1 MFCALAG
8 GRVAAQ
14 MSNQQRRSMKSAA
27 FVLRKLGRR
36 LMLAAVLT
44 IGVLGLTAGP
54 AAAATT
60 LDEGKGAFTAT
71 SAVNLTVPPP
81 CAFYG
86 NYEAELQFDSATVG
100 NYTGPVTF
108 QTNSTPGEY
117 WGENNFG
124 TFLPVVTSP
133 PGLPTDT
140 ECRYE
145 DPVTGAPPSTDA
157 IPGFSGTLVGTNGS
171 QTLNCTFS
179 NGSYQ
184 RNGTRGDE
192 TGMDITFQGSLSGS
206 PDCTAG
212 SPLTVKTSL
221 MLADGTPRGRACNSP
236 IAPQTCV
243 LDHAR
248 F

>member
-1 MFCALAG
+1 
-8 GRVAAQ
+8 
-14 MSNQQRRSMKSAA
+14 MKSART

-54 AAAATT
+54 AAAAT
-60 LDEGKGAFTAT
+60 LDQGKGAFVAT
-71 SAVNLTVPPP
+71 SAINPTVPPP

-86 NYEAELQFDSATVG
+86 NYEAVLQFDSETVG
-100 NYTGPVTF
+100 SYTGPVTF
-108 QTNSTPGEY
+108 QTNSTPGQY

-124 TFLPVVTSP
+124 TFLPVSP
-133 PGLPTDT
+133 VPTAT
-140 ECRYE
+140 QCRYE
-145 DPVTGAPPSTDA
+145 DPPGTPPTTDA
-157 IPGFSGTLVGTNGS
+157 IPVFSGTLTGTNGS
-171 QTLNCTFS
+171 QTLNCTFGGGPTVS

-184 RNGTRGDE
+184 RNGTRGFNTNDDQ
-192 TGMDITFQGSLSGS
+192 TGMDITFQGSATPAAVLGNCGGETS
-206 PDCTAG
+206 
-212 SPLTVKTSL
+212 LTVKTSL
-221 MLADGTPRGRACNSP
+221 MLADTPGGSACNSP